1 MGSGDSGCCSM
12 AEVNSLIL
20 LLILFIILL
29 IILLSIVLLI
39 FIVIITL
46 SRRSVQETQWEGKKG
61 GSWRSGSR
69 TSLTGLYV
77 HIFIFIFIFNPWMI
91 VIIHTVQ

>member
-12 AEVNSLIL
+12 AEVNSSIL
-20 LLILFIILL
+20 LSFILF
-29 IILLSIVLLI
+29 ILLSILLSLI

-46 SRRSVQETQWEGKKG
+46 SRRSVQETQWEGTKG

-69 TSLTGLYV
+69 TSLTGLY
-77 HIFIFIFIFNPWMI
+77 FRIFIFIFNPWMI